1 MVQNKRYTS
10 LVIIV
15 VILLFGSLVS
25 GCGARETAQSAS
37 PLMNAAAP
45 AGGVAESAYLMA
57 EVAPATAPASAP
69 AVAAEA
75 NAAFAQGV
83 VQDGAAFA
91 RKVIARATMTLVV
104 DDAEPVVEQIQVLVA
119 DVGGYVANANLYK
132 NDYGADARLQGTLT
146 LRVPADQL
154 EGVMAQLE
162 AMAVDVNN
170 KTINREDVT
179 DQYSDVEAQL
189 RNLTAAE
196 EELREMLAEVRA
208 KPNAKPEDILTVY
221 NHLSNIRS
229 QIEQLQGRK
238 NMFDNL
244 IGLSTLDL
252 TLTPNMVTLPVVEE
266 GWQPNGVVRD
276 ALRELVSTLQGLGDM
291 AIWIGIYL
299 LPVLIIILIGGWIVW
314 TILRTVWRL
323 LRRRKPVP
331 AG

>member
-15 VILLFGSLVS
+15 VILLFGSVS
-25 GCGARETAQSAS
+25 GCGASEATQSAS
-37 PLMNAAAP
+37 PLMNAVAP
-45 AGGVAESAYLMA
+45 SGGVADSAYLMA
-57 EVAPATAPASAP
+57 EVAPATAAP
-69 AVAAEA
+69 VEAEA

-91 RKVIARATMTLVV
+91 RKVIARATMLLVV
-104 DDAEPVVEQIQVLVA
+104 DDAEPVVEQIQVLM
-119 DVGGYVANANLYK
+119 DTVGGYVANANLYK
-132 NDYGADARLQGTLT
+132 SDYGEDARLQGTLT

-170 KTINREDVT
+170 KTLNREDVT
-179 DQYSDVEAQL
+179 DQYSDIEAQL
-189 RNLTAAE
+189 RNLAAAE

-221 NHLSNIRS
+221 NHLSNIRN

-252 TLTPNMVTLPVVEE
+252 TLTPNLITLPVVEE
-266 GWQPNGVVRD
+266 GWQPSAVVRD

-291 AIWIGIYL
+291 AIWLGIYL
-299 LPVLIIILIGGWIVW
+299 LPVAIIILIGGWLLW
-314 TILRTVWRL
+314 MILRTVWRL
-323 LRRRKPVP
+323 LRRQPVQS
-331 AG
+331 

>member
-1 MVQNKRYTS
+1 MVQNKRDTS

-15 VILLFGSLVS
+15 VILLLATVAS
-25 GCGARETAQSAS
+25 GCGAREAAQSTS
-37 PLMNAAAP
+37 PLMGAAAP
-45 AGGVAESAYLMA
+45 ASGVADSAYLMA
-57 EVAPATAPASAP
+57 EVAPATAAP
-69 AVAAEA
+69 VEAEA

-91 RKVIARATMTLVV
+91 RKVIARATMLLVV
-104 DDAEPVVEQIQVLVA
+104 DDAEPVVEQIQVLM
-119 DVGGYVANANLYK
+119 DTVGGYVANANLYK
-132 NDYGADARLQGTLT
+132 SDYGEDARLQGTLT

-170 KTINREDVT
+170 KTLNREDVT
-179 DQYSDVEAQL
+179 DQYSDIEAQL
-189 RNLTAAE
+189 RNLAAAE

-221 NHLSNIRS
+221 NHLSNIRN

-252 TLTPNMVTLPVVEE
+252 TLTPNLITLPVVEE
-266 GWQPNGVVRD
+266 GWQPSAVVRD

-291 AIWIGIYL
+291 AIWLGIYL
-299 LPVLIIILIGGWIVW
+299 LPVAIIILIGGWLLW
-314 TILRTVWRL
+314 MILRTVWRL
-323 LRRRKPVP
+323 LRRQPVQS
-331 AG
+331 

>member
-1 MVQNKRYTS
+1 MADV
-10 LVIIV
+10 
-15 VILLFGSLVS
+15 
-25 GCGARETAQSAS
+25 AS
-37 PLMNAAAP
+37 S
-45 AGGVAESAYLMA
+45 AGGADSAYLLA
-57 EVAPATAPASAP
+57 EGVAATAAP
-69 AVAAEA
+69 VEAEA

-83 VQDGAAFA
+83 GQDGAALA

-104 DDAEPVVEQIQVLVA
+104 DDAEPVVEQIQSLMNN
-119 DVGGYVANANLYK
+119 VGGYVANANLYK
-132 NDYGADARLQGTLT
+132 SDYGDAVRLQGTMT

-154 EGVMAQLE
+154 EGVMTQLE

-179 DQYSDVEAQL
+179 DQYSDIEAQL
-189 RNLTAAE
+189 RNLEAAE
-196 EELREMLAEVRA
+196 IELREMLAEVRA

-252 TLTPNMVTLPVVEE
+252 TLTPNLVTLPVVEE
-266 GWQPNGVVRD
+266 GWQPTGVVRD
-276 ALRELVSTLQGLGDM
+276 ALRELVSTLQGLGDL

-299 LPVLIIILIGGWIVW
+299 LPVSIIILIGGWIVW
-314 TILRTVWRL
+314 SILRMVWRL

>member
-15 VILLFGSLVS
+15 VLLLLATGAS
-25 GCGARETAQSAS
+25 GCGAREAAQSTS
-37 PLMNAAAP
+37 PLMRAAAP
-45 AGGVAESAYLMA
+45 AGGVETAYLMA
-57 EVAPATAPASAP
+57 DVAPATAP

-104 DDAEPVVEQIQVLVA
+104 DDAEPVVEQIQVLM
-119 DVGGYVANANLYK
+119 DTVGGYVANANLYK
-132 NDYGADARLQGTLT
+132 SDYGDDARLQGTLT
-146 LRVPADQL
+146 LRIPADQL

-252 TLTPNMVTLPVVEE
+252 TLTPNLITLPVVEE
-266 GWQPNGVVRD
+266 GWQPSGVVRD

-323 LRRRKPVP
+323 LRRRKPVS

>member
-1 MVQNKRYTS
+1 MVQHQRYTS

-15 VILLFGSLVS
+15 VLLLLATGAS
-25 GCGARETAQSAS
+25 GCGAREAAQSTS
-37 PLMNAAAP
+37 PLMRAAAP
-45 AGGVAESAYLMA
+45 AGGVETAYLMA
-57 EVAPATAPASAP
+57 DVAPATAP

-104 DDAEPVVEQIQVLVA
+104 DDAEPVVEQIQVLM
-119 DVGGYVANANLYK
+119 DTVGGYVANANLYK
-132 NDYGADARLQGTLT
+132 SDYGDDARLQGTLT
-146 LRVPADQL
+146 LRIPADQL

-252 TLTPNMVTLPVVEE
+252 TLTPNLITLPVVEE
-266 GWQPNGVVRD
+266 GWQPSGVVRD

-323 LRRRKPVP
+323 LRRRKPVS